1 MKESLNINKSKVY
14 DIREFN
20 NIYDKYYTKIFKVVY
35 SKIGNKV
42 DSEDLVQETFVKVF
56 KNLKFYDCNKGDFYN
71 FILLNCKQVIADYY
85 KVKIPRKE
93 KVEEVE
99 LDENIKIEL
108 DLDIE
113 SEYDLVSAINS
124 LPEEQCI
131 AFKLIYMKNL
141 SYSDV
146 AKIMNKSE
154 SSVKSLAF
162 RARKTLRKEIIKNNP
177 EIGKHYGFKEVL
189 KIFVISAVCVGL
201 VSGFAYAMYRV
212 YLNRLKK
219 ENYTLNEV
227 FTDVPDDN
235 SKITRGEAVS
245 KINGYLEIL
254 GIADR
259 VNEDELHLIRDYELL
274 EECWK
279 VENEE
284 FMIEIDSKEGRIFA
298 FSVYDVSR
306 VDNNVNEVLEKL
318 ELVEGYELYNE
329 NKMDDFTL
337 LEYAKKY
344 GEVYNL
350 YQKVTVMVKEDKVI
364 TIWKIDF
371 EYEDLEIKISRD
383 EAIGI
388 AEENGIEAESVELV
402 IEKLDNEYVEF
413 LEVDENIIIDNYD
426 MYLPKNY
433 IRKGWK
439 IEGKKEYCFIDSY
452 DGNILK
458 YDNTIDPYRSN

>member
-35 SKIGNKV
+35 SKIGNRV
-42 DSEDLVQETFVKVF
+42 DCEDLVQETFVKVF

-124 LPEEQCI
+124 LPEDQCV
-131 AFKLIYMKNL
+131 AFKLIYMENL

-227 FTDVPDDN
+227 FTDVPDEN

-254 GIADR
+254 GIEDR

-284 FMIEIDSKEGRIFA
+284 FMMKINAKDGGLVLFNRFNISNTIAREAFESLLIRLGVEDS
-298 FSVYDVSR
+298 
-306 VDNNVNEVLEKL
+306 
-318 ELVEGYELYNE
+318 YELYNLVST
-329 NKMDDFTL
+329 NNYDTYI
-337 LEYAKKY
+337 YAKKY
-344 GEVYNL
+344 GDIFNL
-350 YQKVTVMVKEDKVI
+350 YQRITIVVNHGVLCTFSKLDYEFEDK
-364 TIWKIDF
+364 
-371 EYEDLEIKISRD
+371 EIKISRE
-383 EAIGI
+383 EAIRI
-388 AEENGIEAESVELV
+388 AEENGIAVESVELV

-413 LEVDENIIIDNYD
+413 LEVDENIDVGNYN

-433 IRKGWK
+433 IRKGWR
-439 IEGKKEYCFIDSY
+439 IEGLKETYFVDSY
-452 DGNILK
+452 DGRIVKIYVLEL
-458 YDNTIDPYRSN
+458 